1 MSLISPDSGLLIWM
15 TLIFAIVFFI
25 LAKFG
30 FPIITGMVD
39 KRSDRI
45 DASIAKAREAEQKL
59 AHLADEQA
67 AMIEQTRQEQGRILR
82 EATETRE
89 KILSQA
95 REDAQQEAVK
105 LLQNA
110 KTQIEAERETAI
122 REIRRQV
129 AMISVEVAEKVVRKD
144 LGDDSGQASLLDRLV
159 EEASKLHMS

>member
-1 MSLISPDSGLLIWM
+1 MSLIAPDSGLLIWM
-15 TLIFAIVFFI
+15 TLIFAIVFFV

-45 DASIAKAREAEQKL
+45 DASIAKAKEAEL
-59 AHLADEQA
+59 RLEHLADEQKA
-67 AMIEQTRQEQGRILR
+67 LIEQTRQEQGRILR

-105 LLQNA
+105 ILKNA

-144 LGDDSGQASLLDRLV
+144 LGDDSEQTALLDRFV
-159 EEASKLHMS
+159 EEVSKLHMS

>member
-1 MSLISPDSGLLIWM
+1 MSLIAPDSGLLIWM

-45 DASIAKAREAEQKL
+45 DASIAKAKEAEQKL

-82 EATETRE
+82 EAAETRE

-95 REDAQQEAVK
+95 REDARQEAVK
-105 LLQNA
+105 ILQNA

-122 REIRRQV
+122 LEIRRQV
-129 AMISVEVAEKVVRKD
+129 AMISVEVAEKVVRKE
-144 LGDDSGQASLLDRLV
+144 LGEDSEQTALLDRFV
-159 EEASKLHMS
+159 EETSKMHMS

>member
-1 MSLISPDSGLLIWM
+1 MSLIAPDSGLLIWM
-15 TLIFAIVFFI
+15 TLIFAIVFI
-25 LAKFG
+25 VLAKFG

-45 DASIAKAREAEQKL
+45 DASIAKAKEAEL
-59 AHLADEQA
+59 RLEHLADEQKA
-67 AMIEQTRQEQGRILR
+67 LIEQTRQEQGRILR

-105 LLQNA
+105 ILKNA

-144 LGDDSGQASLLDRLV
+144 LGDDSEQAALLDRFV
-159 EEASKLHMS
+159 EEVSKLHMS

>member
-1 MSLISPDSGLLIWM
+1 MSLIAPDSGLLIWM
-15 TLIFAIVFFI
+15 TLIFAIVFFV

-45 DASIAKAREAEQKL
+45 DASIAKAKEAEL
-59 AHLADEQA
+59 RLEHLADEQKA
-67 AMIEQTRQEQGRILR
+67 LIEQARQEQGRILR

-105 LLQNA
+105 ILKNA

-144 LGDDSGQASLLDRLV
+144 LGDDSEQAALLDRFV
-159 EEASKLHMS
+159 EEVSKLHMS

>member
-1 MSLISPDSGLLIWM
+1 MSLIAPDSGLLIWM
-15 TLIFAIVFFI
+15 TLIFAIVFFV

-45 DASIAKAREAEQKL
+45 DASIAKAKEAEL
-59 AHLADEQA
+59 RLDHLADEQKA
-67 AMIEQTRQEQGRILR
+67 LIEQTRQEQGRILR

-105 LLQNA
+105 ILKNA

-144 LGDDSGQASLLDRLV
+144 LGDDSEQTALLNRFV
-159 EEASKLHMS
+159 EEVSKLHMS

>member
-1 MSLISPDSGLLIWM
+1 MSLIAPDSGLLIWM
-15 TLIFAIVFFI
+15 TLIFAIVFFV

-45 DASIAKAREAEQKL
+45 DASIAKAKEAEL
-59 AHLADEQA
+59 RLEHLADEQKA
-67 AMIEQTRQEQGRILR
+67 LIEQTRQEQGRILR

-105 LLQNA
+105 ILKNA

-144 LGDDSGQASLLDRLV
+144 LGDDSEQAALLDRFV
-159 EEASKLHMS
+159 EEVSKLHMS

>member
-1 MSLISPDSGLLIWM
+1 MSLIAPDSGLLIWM
-15 TLIFAIVFFI
+15 ALIFAIVFFV

-45 DASIAKAREAEQKL
+45 DASIAKAKEAEL
-59 AHLADEQA
+59 RLEHLADEQKA
-67 AMIEQTRQEQGRILR
+67 LIEQTRQEQGRILR

-105 LLQNA
+105 ILKNA

-144 LGDDSGQASLLDRLV
+144 LGDDSEQAALLDRFV
-159 EEASKLHMS
+159 EEVSKLHMS